1 MFRNLKQII
10 QQKGTVRLLEAHNPL
25 CGSIIE
31 NSDFDGMWSSSLT
44 DSASMALPDCEVHSI
59 QKRLDI
65 IQYTFNAT
73 SKPLLMDVDSGGNPE
88 QLAYHLKAIQRMGIS
103 GVVVEDKVGFKQ
115 NSLIENVKQ
124 QQDTVLGFSHKLKLA
139 SDALQHKDFLLVARI
154 ESLILGETVKQALNR
169 ADAYINNGANSIM
182 IHSTET
188 DPVMLMKFVEQFK
201 QKHSV
206 PLVIVPTTY
215 NTMSINTFRK
225 AGVDVVIYANHLLR
239 ASVTAM
245 TDVANRIL
253 IDGMSANVESE
264 IISAKELIER
274 TIK

>member
-10 QQKGTVRLLEAHNPL
+10 EQKGTVRLLEAHNPL
-25 CGSIIE
+25 CGLIIE

-59 QKRLDI
+59 QKRLDN

-88 QLAYHLKAIQRMGIS
+88 QLAYHLQAIQRMGVS

-115 NSLIENVKQ
+115 NSLTENCKQ
-124 QQDTVLGFSHKLKLA
+124 QQDTVSGFSHKLKLA
-139 SDALQHKDFLLVARI
+139 SDALQHRDFLLVARI
-154 ESLILGETVKQALNR
+154 ESLILGETVEQALHR
-169 ADAYINNGANSIM
+169 ADAYIDNGANSIM
-182 IHSTET
+182 IHSAET
-188 DPVMLMKFVEQFK
+188 DPAMLMNFVEQFK
-201 QKHSV
+201 QKHTV

-215 NTMSINTFRK
+215 NTVAINTFRD

-239 ASVTAM
+239 ASITAM

-253 IDGMSANVESE
+253 NDGMSANVDQK
-264 IISAKELIER
+264 IISVSELLKIS
-274 TIK
+274 KG